1 MVKAGQPGY
10 AYEVS
15 QVDPRVFP
23 LVSDC
28 LQGQIYELIIREKTA
43 AGVRWFSM
51 DEAFI
56 QAIYNGKF
64 SQGDAR

>member
-1 MVKAGQPGY
+1 MIR
-10 AYEVS
+10 E
-15 QVDPRVFP
+15 VFP